1 MPTDFQMPPA
11 SDLIPL
17 LPQLLVAGLAMLVLL
32 ADAISPKMSKSAL
45 ANISVAGLVV
55 ALVIQLAQK
64 ASPNVLLANMV
75 VADQYANFFNS
86 VFLVGAILS
95 VLLSVD
101 YLEREGISHGEYYA
115 LLLLTTAGMMI
126 MAAATDLII
135 VFLGL
140 EVLSISLY
148 ILAGYARDRLT
159 SEEAALKYFLLGAF
173 ASAFFL
179 YGVALIYGATQSTN
193 LLKIASQVASGGAVH
208 SPLLI
213 AGAALL
219 VVGFGF
225 KVAVVPFHI
234 WTPDV
239 YEGAPTSVTAFMSVG
254 AKAAGFAAFLRVF
267 SMALPGLGPE
277 SARVVALL
285 AALTMVVGNF
295 VAVAQRNI
303 KRLLAYSSIAHAGYM
318 MVGMAAAIH
327 PLNDANRNEA
337 IASVL
342 FYTLAYTVT
351 NLGAFAVVMAFRR
364 EGAEVLELDEYAG
377 LGLKYPA
384 LGAAM
389 TLFMISLAGLPPTV
403 GFIGKFYLFRAALT
417 AGFTGLVIVGVLTSV
432 VSVYYYLAVIVRMYM
447 VVPEPAAEGEA
458 PRTATALPGGHLT
471 LGLGLTALAT
481 LLLGIFP
488 GSVLAQ
494 AQDAWQAFSQ
504 AVARL

>member
-1 MPTDFQMPPA
+1 MPNGFPAPPS
-11 SDLIPL
+11 SDLVAIM
-17 LPQLLVAGLAMLVLL
+17 PQLIVSVLAMVVLL
-32 ADAISPKMSKSAL
+32 ADAVAPKMSKRAL
-45 ANISVAGLVV
+45 ANISVLGLLV
-55 ALVIQLAQK
+55 ALVVQILQRPGIAAQ
-64 ASPNVLLANMV
+64 PVLQNMV
-75 VADQYANFFNS
+75 IADQYAWFFNI
-86 VFLVGAILS
+86 VFLVGALLS

-115 LLLLTTAGMMI
+115 LLLLTTVGMMI
-126 MAAATDLII
+126 MGAATDLII

-148 ILAGYARDRLT
+148 ILAGYARDRRD
-159 SEEAALKYFLLGAF
+159 SEEAGLKYFLLGAF

-193 LLKIASQVASGGAVH
+193 LVAIATQVKSAGTH
-208 SPLLI
+208 PLLL

-267 SMALPGLGPE
+267 SMALPGLSDE
-277 SARVVALL
+277 SARVVAIL

-295 VAVAQRNI
+295 IAVLQQNI
-303 KRLLAYSSIAHAGYM
+303 KRILAYSSIAHAGYI
-318 MVGMAAAIH
+318 MVGMVAAIH
-327 PLNDANRNEA
+327 PSSSANRNEA
-337 IASVL
+337 IAAVL

-351 NLGAFAVVMAFRR
+351 NLGAFAVVLAFRR
-364 EGAEVLELDEYAG
+364 QGEEVLELDDYAG

-389 TLFMISLAGLPPTV
+389 TLFMISLAGLPPTA
-403 GFIGKFYLFRAALT
+403 GFLGKLYLFRAALG
-417 AGFTGLVIVGVLTSV
+417 AGRTGLVIVGVLTSV

-447 VVPEPAAEGEA
+447 AAPKPESAETDARPTGYLSLALALTAA
-458 PRTATALPGGHLT
+458 LT
-471 LGLGLTALAT
+471 LI
-481 LLLGIFP
+481 LGIIP
-488 GSVLAQ
+488 GQVLSQ
-494 AQDAWQAFSQ
+494 AQDAWNAFAQS
-504 AVARL
+504 VARL

>member
-17 LPQLLVAGLAMLVLL
+17 APQLIVAVLGMVVLL
-32 ADAISPKMSKSAL
+32 ADAISPKMSKRAL
-45 ANISVAGLVV
+45 ANLTLIGLVA
-55 ALVIQLAQK
+55 ALVVQLGLK
-64 ASPNVLLANMV
+64 ASPATVMQNMV
-75 VADQYANFFNS
+75 IGDQYASFFNA
-86 VFLVGAILS
+86 VFLIGTILS

-101 YLEREGISHGEYYA
+101 FLAIEQIGHGEYYA
-115 LLLLTTAGMMI
+115 LLLLTTVGMMI

-148 ILAGYARDRLT
+148 ILAGYARDRLA
-159 SEEAALKYFLLGAF
+159 SEEAAMKYFLLGSF

-193 LLKIASQVASGGAVH
+193 LIKIASQVAAGGAP

-267 SMALPGLGPE
+267 SMALPGLGAE

-285 AALTMVVGNF
+285 SALTMVVGNF
-295 VAVAQRNI
+295 VAAVQTNI

-318 MVGMAAAIH
+318 MVGMVAAIY
-327 PLNDANRNEA
+327 PNGDANRNEA
-337 IASVL
+337 IAAVL

-364 EGAEVLELDEYAG
+364 DGHELLELDDYAG

-403 GFIGKFYLFRAALT
+403 GFLGKLYLFRAAVI
-417 AGFTGLVIVGVLTSV
+417 AGHTPLVVVGVLTSV
-432 VSVYYYLAVIVRMYM
+432 VSVYFYLAVIVRMYM
-447 VVPEPAAEGEA
+447 VAPATESADGE
-458 PRTATALPGGHLT
+458 TAKPAVATSSGHLA
-471 LGLGLTALAT
+471 LGLGLAALAT
-481 LLLGIFP
+481 LLLGIWP
-488 GSVLAQ
+488 GRVLDQ
-494 AQDAWQAFSQ
+494 AQNAWQAFSQ